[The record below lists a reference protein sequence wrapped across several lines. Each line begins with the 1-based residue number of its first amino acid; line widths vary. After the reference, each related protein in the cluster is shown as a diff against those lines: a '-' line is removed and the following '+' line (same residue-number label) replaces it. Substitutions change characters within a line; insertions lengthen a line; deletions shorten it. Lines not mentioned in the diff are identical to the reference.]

1 LTQYPINEI
10 VYQSS
15 GESVMRIV
23 LASTTCLCLALAACS
38 QASGPKAA
46 EKLNAYDVAPAS
58 PPGDAAKGG
67 EAATTP
73 LTVTLPQI
81 AYDYKYSFRLPTDRV
96 ASTQQAHIASCD
108 KLGLARC
115 QLVSSE
121 SSSGGGS
128 AASLKLRVASDV
140 ARRFGASLVDSVA
153 KAGGRAVDQSI
164 SAEDVS
170 KEISDTNARI
180 RQRELLVQRLTQIL
194 QSRTGKVSELVEAE
208 RSVAAAQEELDHAKA
223 WLTQLQGRVA
233 MSDVEIDY
241 AAAVVDGPDQ
251 GPLGETIGQS
261 WWFFTSALYAILR
274 LLIFLAPWAVIGS
287 GIFIGVRAVRR
298 RSTEPAAASIDPT
311 PPDDAPPLA

>member
-1 LTQYPINEI
+1 
-10 VYQSS
+10 
-15 GESVMRIV
+15 MRIV
-23 LASTTCLCLALAACS
+23 LMSTILCFVLAGCS
-38 QASGPKAA
+38 QVSSRKAA
-46 EKLNAYDVAPAS
+46 EKLNAYDVAPSAPPADAS
-58 PPGDAAKGG
+58 NGGKGDAT
-67 EAATTP
+67 AATP
-73 LTVTLPQI
+73 LTVTIPKI
-81 AYDYKYSFRLPTDRV
+81 AYDYTYSFRLPADRV
-96 ASTQQAHIASCD
+96 ASTQQAHIAACD
-108 KLGLARC
+108 NLGLTRC

-121 SSSGGGS
+121 SSSGNGS

-140 ARRFGASLVDSVA
+140 ARRFGATLVDSVA

-170 KEISDTNARI
+170 KEISDTSARI

-208 RSVAAAQEELDHAKA
+208 RSVAAAQEELDQAKA

-241 AAAVVDGPDQ
+241 AAAIAGAPEQ

-274 LLIFLAPWAVIGS
+274 LAIFLAPWAAVGI
-287 GIFIGVRAVRR
+287 GIFLTARSARR
-298 RSTEPAAASIDPT
+298 RWGAPATDVESLPS
-311 PPDDAPPLA
+311 DDAPSLA

>member
-1 LTQYPINEI
+1 
-10 VYQSS
+10 
-15 GESVMRIV
+15 MRIV
-23 LASTTCLCLALAACS
+23 LISTTLCLVLAGCS
-38 QASGPKAA
+38 QASNPKAA
-46 EKLNAYDVAPAS
+46 EKLAAYDVAPTA
-58 PPGDAAKGG
+58 PPGASANASKGD
-67 EAATTP
+67 EATAPP

-81 AYDYKYSFRLPTDRV
+81 AYDYKYSFRLPADRV
-96 ASTQQAHIASCD
+96 ASTQQAHIAACD

-121 SSSGGGS
+121 SNSGNGT

-140 ARRFGASLVDSVA
+140 ARRFSAILIDSVA

-170 KEISDTNARI
+170 KEISDTSARI

-208 RSVAAAQEELDHAKA
+208 RSVAAAQEELDQAKA

-241 AAAVVDGPDQ
+241 AAIANAPDE
-251 GPLGETIGQS
+251 GPLGETVGQS
-261 WWFFTSALYAILR
+261 WSLFTSALDAILR
-274 LLIFLAPWAVIGS
+274 LAIFLAPWAVVGIGIS
-287 GIFIGVRAVRR
+287 LIARAAKRR
-298 RSTEPAAASIDPT
+298 WARAAATEIDPL
-311 PPDDAPPLA
+311 PSGDAPPVV

>member
-1 LTQYPINEI
+1 
-10 VYQSS
+10 
-15 GESVMRIV
+15 MRIV
-23 LASTTCLCLALAACS
+23 LVSTMCLGLALAGCS
-38 QASGPKAA
+38 KTSGTKVA

-58 PPGDAAKGG
+58 APGDASNGG
-67 EAATTP
+67 KSDETATTP

-81 AYDYKYSFRLPTDRV
+81 AYDYKYSFRLPADRV
-96 ASTQQAHIASCD
+96 ASTQQAHIAACD

-121 SSSGGGS
+121 SSNGNGS

-140 ARRFGASLVDSVA
+140 ARRFGANLVDSVA

-180 RQRELLVQRLTQIL
+180 SQRQLLVQRLTQIL

-208 RSVAAAQEELDHAKA
+208 RSVAAAQEELDQAKA

-233 MSDVEIDY
+233 MSDVEVDY
-241 AAAVVDGPDQ
+241 GAATADGPDQ

-274 LLIFLAPWAVIGS
+274 MLIFLAPWILVG
-287 GIFIGVRAVRR
+287 GGVFLGVRAARR
-298 RSTEPAAASIDPT
+298 RWAEPAAASVDPT
-311 PPDDAPPLA
+311 APDDPPPPG

>member
-1 LTQYPINEI
+1 MSTAILCFILT
-10 VYQSS
+10 
-15 GESVMRIV
+15 G
-23 LASTTCLCLALAACS
+23 CS
-38 QASGPKAA
+38 QVSSRKAA
-46 EKLNAYDVAPAS
+46 EKLNAYDVAPAA
-58 PPGDAAKGG
+58 PPGDGANGGKDGETAA
-67 EAATTP
+67 TP

-81 AYDYKYSFRLPTDRV
+81 AYDYKYSFRLPADRV
-96 ASTQQAHIASCD
+96 ASTQQTHIAACD

-121 SSSGGGS
+121 SSSGNGS

-140 ARRFGASLVDSVA
+140 ARRFNATLVDSVA

-170 KEISDTNARI
+170 KEISDTSARI

-208 RSVAAAQEELDHAKA
+208 RSVAAAQEELDQAKA

-241 AAAVVDGPDQ
+241 AAAVAGTPDQ
-251 GPLGETIGQS
+251 GPLGETVGQS
-261 WWFFTSALYAILR
+261 WGFFTSALYAILR
-274 LLIFLAPWAVIGS
+274 LVIFLTPWAVVGIGIFLAA
-287 GIFIGVRAVRR
+287 RAARR
-298 RSTEPAAASIDPT
+298 RWARAPAADIESLPS
-311 PPDDAPPLA
+311 DDAPPLA